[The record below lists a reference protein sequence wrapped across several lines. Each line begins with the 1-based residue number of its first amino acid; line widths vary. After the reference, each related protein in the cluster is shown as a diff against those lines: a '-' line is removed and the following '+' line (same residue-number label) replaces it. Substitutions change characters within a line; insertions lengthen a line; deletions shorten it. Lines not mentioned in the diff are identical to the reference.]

1 MAIKI
6 KDSNGKWITL
16 SQDALETPILDLG
29 NNFDSKNVE
38 GALQELA
45 TLHKTRQDSD
55 ELRALIGQNSRAITG
70 LDKRLTIAEADIAD
84 LKEFGGGGGGGGLL
98 PTIESTFKD
107 CSIEKGESI
116 EIPLFFSTPNGGD
129 GVAYINVN
137 NVEVDTASVKQGNSK
152 ITVSGS
158 YLTST
163 INEVSIYVRDRAGV
177 VSNLLSW
184 TVICGGITLTTTFN
198 YEADY
203 GLSDEIKMPYKID
216 TPMSGE
222 IILHLTVDGTTYEIP
237 SINGQNSYMFN
248 QLNLSL
254 GSHSVSMYASVG
266 TYTSKTISFNLVIVS
281 TDILYLTS
289 TFDQEKE
296 YEYGSI
302 ISVDYRL
309 SKASSESFDVTI
321 VVDGTIMKEQSL
333 RVGSYAW
340 TIPIEVGVGT
350 HEVKIIAQN
359 SNNPTERAELVIFVI
374 IKLGDYTPI
383 LPYSVGL
390 LCDLN
395 ASGKSNLDV
404 NSNIWFDESGHGHNA
419 KLVNF
424 NFSTNGFINDELVCD
439 NDAYVELPW
448 SPWADNAK
456 NGSTIDLIYSPIN
469 SGVEEARVID
479 YTFVTDAESSS
490 DVKPFKG
497 IFADVLQTIGASASS
512 GSQAGKVNL
521 DDESGDIHLTWV
533 LDRSGK
539 YFKIYVNGVLSRFMN
554 LTDSGDGV
562 NKVYEDFAH
571 NNYVYLNSNKG
582 EVCGTNNIKRF
593 RVYDHALTSDQV
605 LQNYLASITDM
616 TEQEKQYNFNYKNST
631 LPVIKLFGDTTNM
644 THEQTVD
651 MRIEY
656 VSPNEEKY
664 GMSFSTGIPNN
675 PVRIQGTSSLQY
687 VRKNYTIFLKD
698 EYGVD
703 MMYNPYGEGSAPD
716 NVFCLKAD
724 YVESSHA
731 NNTGLAKFIN
741 DCVYDTKL
749 PTQVVN
755 PNFRNTINGF
765 PVRVYM
771 NNEDLGVYNLNYD
784 RYSTKAFGYDTNLF
798 PDMLVYEI
806 NSNSD
811 ISAGAFYRYG
821 ENAESSANI
830 TELEY
835 YKRDFNLIFG
845 NRTTDN
851 DSYSEIKSLVEWV
864 SVAEQ
869 DLFRDAISE
878 HFDREYLFRYY
889 LTVLLIG
896 GVDSL
901 GKNCKLFTV
910 DGRIWYPLF
919 YDIDTCLGID
929 NSGFL
934 TIQPDVEIEEGS
946 FNTSGS
952 KLWSKVWEYFN
963 AEIKAEWELMRKGDF
978 NLDNIMSYIYGQQI
992 SQIPPK
998 MYNDDAQIKYLDFGT
1013 TYVHCCHGS
1022 KEHLIKRWLRERIEY
1037 VDSMMGYFVSQDDQI
1052 TIRTNK
1058 EGYLSFDV
1066 TTYIPLYFSVKWS
1079 NAEGGTQT
1087 FRIGRGETKTFYYTS
1102 TTSTDQEVL
1111 LPFAKYIKRLDNL
1124 SNLRPS
1130 SCILNNAVKLNNIE
1144 IHSDRLYNINVTNNK
1159 FLKTIDLKDCP
1170 TLGTVQA
1177 TGSILDLSNCKYLKY
1192 GDFRNTSLT
1201 EINLNSSG
1209 GSLREIYYPNT
1220 IQSVQVIK
1228 QPLLHTLALPYVSTN
1243 LIPVDEI
1250 NWNKYM
1256 DGTWRGYD
1264 GYLLVNPSKEYILF
1278 SKSYNNTMYLTL
1290 VTYTKPTS
1298 TGGDPVFKTQ
1308 TTLGYR
1314 NYLDN
1319 PQTFKFDSD
1328 VYAVRILTQTNH
1340 NYYGPEAFGTLVF
1353 REKSE
1358 KSPIKGMTSL
1368 YNVDLQDCPNIER
1381 FTDDEEYYDTLMPMC
1396 YCNNLTLKNSIKN
1409 LEELD
1414 TNGFRRLTNLVI
1426 ENMNDLQNIGFKNL
1440 IVKDGE
1446 GTIKYIGVSNCP
1458 LLEEINFSVENAQD
1472 EEYELKFSNDA
1483 VLNFGTLYTL
1493 RRLSS
1498 NAVLD
1503 GVETIVVPT
1512 NIEKIELIDEIG
1524 GENVNTVD
1532 NIWSANVCSVSI
1544 DGALVSVTHRTKPSY
1559 KGLDLTGN
1567 TIIDTFKIQQCVDFN
1582 GVLDLTDLDSLKIVD
1597 LKGTSISEVELGDSC
1612 KIENLYL
1619 PSATEHIV
1627 LKNQNNLTTVNIE
1640 STDNI
1645 ETICIENI
1653 TSFNPLT
1660 LVAKCLNA
1668 KKVRLMGLD
1677 CVTPYTTLDLLMTM
1691 TGMRANGEDCGI
1703 GSAVSGKVT
1712 IARCSESQ
1720 LASYRDAFPLV
1731 DFTVNQIVDTLIV
1744 TFKDGDGKIIHTV
1757 EVTYGAT
1764 ATIPSNIVPTK
1775 TSDAQ
1780 YDYEWTGGWDRQLSS
1795 IMADTEINATFRNII
1810 RYYTITFLNPETG
1823 EIIDSQYLAY
1833 GSMPIEPTLPSES
1846 GLNYWGYITVVT
1858 GDKTYEASYI
1868 PFPEDL
1874 SIFEFI
1880 KNGNDAYECRLKSV
1894 ANLPSTVVFPFR
1906 YEGKYVTKISGVNN
1920 KTGKENITNMF
1931 IPSTVQTL
1939 GADTFNYCTNLS
1951 IDNVIGLLDNEAIWN
1966 NLGGYCFCGWQGL
1979 TYLDVPKF
1987 AHNTPPMGC
1996 LKGCSN
2002 LVYVNAPSW
2011 TDINNSEC
2019 FNNCNALTL
2028 ACFGCEETPV
2038 TRINSSNYCFVN
2050 TRSIVYIVLTTA
2062 DGTNSCITDAD
2073 FRQYNKSYATTKNAK
2088 AVKTANALYAEV
2100 EENEAILIRVYDKQ
2114 CVSYDLSNV
2123 ERSGREASYFLGD
2136 SAFENSALEHIN
2148 FPNKLEYIGTSA
2160 FKNCAS
2166 LKEVNLNKV
2175 KRLGN
2180 YCFINSGLEVINA
2193 PCITDISTLEC
2204 FGYVGSFK
2212 VGSFGSK
2219 EHPVTNIHRQNTFRN
2234 TVGTMALTTAN
2245 GLLTDITKDFADKN
2259 ALVNYYITKENTTSV
2274 KTENESYIEI
2284 NDDANDKVLLSKVF
2298 NNVEEYDLSNVA
2310 GTGKTA
2316 FILGSQC
2323 FMSNSLSNIDVPIG
2337 CTQIRSSCFQD
2348 CNKLKTINL
2357 PQGLEYI
2364 GWGAFYGCGKLEYID
2379 VPNTVVWRSDD
2390 SEIFRNCGSL
2400 KWANIPS
2407 LTDIS
2412 SNNFFYCPNMKI
2424 LCLGSSST
2432 PVTKFKMT
2440 SLGSASPSII
2450 CLTTANGVETDIN
2463 SDYADRGTEDN
2474 KGRFYFTKNDT
2485 KPVLTEKELYV
2496 ELNDGVNDDKAILI
2510 ECYDKTITV
2519 YNLFDIADS
2528 GRVATQRIGNSC
2540 FQNCT
2545 KLKNI
2550 VVPEGVERINNTCFR
2565 DCSAL
2570 EGITLPNTLNY
2581 IGATA
2586 FYNCKALKK
2595 IDIPKNVHKLYT
2607 ETFGGT
2613 SNLVYVNAPGV
2624 TVLQDYRL
2632 FWGSGIS
2639 MGSFGSKEYPVEK
2652 FWFKKNG
2659 VFPDNISSS
2668 ARIVI
2673 TTANGTVYDLK
2684 VGEVVEG
2691 DNTDLTEPLPNQ
2703 IRIISE
2709 NSKCVETTNERYIEI
2724 GDDGAILSKVY
2735 DNTITE
2741 YDLTNIGEDNR
2752 SAIEIMSG
2760 VFQDFRALV
2769 NVTMSNLL
2777 EMIGANAFR
2786 GCANLKEIT
2795 LPSRDVKLDWSVF
2808 QNCIN
2813 LERIYNTENIIR
2825 VGEWC
2830 FGGCTKL
2837 SAPLNLPKVQSIP
2850 KYVTTDS
2857 GVYIISFGSM
2867 EYPVKKLEG
2876 QFATGVYYN
2885 NFASNGMLFLVTE
2898 NGQASDVEN
2907 VNHTQNIS
2915 VYYST
2920 MDISIYETEN
2930 EMYAELND
2938 GINNNKAVLI
2948 KSKNKTITEY
2958 DLTNVDG
2965 TGRTA
2970 YGMLGANCFREHS
2983 NLKKIV
2989 IPEGVTQI
2997 GSYAFANCTN
3007 LMDISLPQS
3016 LKILGNGAF
3025 AWDEFVTIELPDSL
3039 EKIGIS
3045 CFDGCTNLT
3054 TINIPDGITTLENY
3068 TFNNCK
3074 NLKTLIGGLNI
3085 ESLRQNV
3092 FQNAAL
3098 LSINLPKCSILENAA
3113 LSTAGNGTYTLG
3125 SVGYPVT
3132 SISAHAFWNLK
3143 DSTITLYTTTGDETA
3158 LSGSP
3163 WGANSSSTFIYEI
3176 A

>member
-16 SQDALETPILDLG
+16 SQDALETPILDLN

-38 GALQELA
+38 GALEELA
-45 TLHKTRQDSD
+45 ELCKTEQDS
-55 ELRALIGQNSRAITG
+55 EEIRALISQNSEAISG
-70 LDKRLTIAEADIAD
+70 INKKLIDVEADID
-84 LKEFGGGGGGGGLL
+84 YLKENGGGGGGGIL

-129 GVAYINVN
+129 GVVYININ
-137 NVEVDTASVKQGNSK
+137 NIEVDTVGVKQGNSK

-177 VSNLLSW
+177 VSNMLTW
-184 TVICGGITLTTTFN
+184 TVVCGGITLTTTFN

-203 GLSDEIKMPYKID
+203 GVADEIKMPYKIE
-216 TPMSGE
+216 TPISGE
-222 IILHLTVDGTTYEIP
+222 IILYLTVDGTTYEIP

-254 GSHSVSMYASVG
+254 GSHSVNMYASVG
-266 TYTSKTISFNLVIVS
+266 TYTSRIISFNLVIVS
-281 TDILYLTS
+281 TDVLYLTS

-321 VVDGTIMKEQSL
+321 AVDGTIMKEQSL

-340 TIPIEVGVGT
+340 TIPVEVGVGT

-374 IKLGDYTPI
+374 IKLGDYTPV

-631 LPVIKLFGDTTNM
+631 LPVIRLYGDTTNM

-703 MMYNPYGEGSAPD
+703 MMYNPYGQGSAPD

-811 ISAGAFYRYG
+811 SSAGAFYRYG

-878 HFDREYLFRYY
+878 HFNKEYLFRYY

-934 TIQPDVEIEEGS
+934 TIQPDVEIEVGS

-1102 TTSTDQEVL
+1102 TTSTDQEVI
-1111 LPFAKYIKRLDNL
+1111 LPFAKYIKRLDRL

-1144 IHSDRLYNINVTNNK
+1144 IHSDKLYNINVTNNK

-1209 GSLREIYYPNT
+1209 GSLEEIYYPNT

-1243 LIPVDEI
+1243 LIPV
-1250 NWNKYM
+1250 
-1256 DGTWRGYD
+1256 
-1264 GYLLVNPSKEYILF
+1264 
-1278 SKSYNNTMYLTL
+1278 
-1290 VTYTKPTS
+1290 
-1298 TGGDPVFKTQ
+1298 
-1308 TTLGYR
+1308 
-1314 NYLDN
+1314 
-1319 PQTFKFDSD
+1319 
-1328 VYAVRILTQTNH
+1328 
-1340 NYYGPEAFGTLVF
+1340 
-1353 REKSE
+1353 
-1358 KSPIKGMTSL
+1358 KGMTSL

-1414 TNGFRRLTNLVI
+1414 INGFRRLTNLVI

-1440 IVKDGE
+1440 IVKGEE

-1458 LLEEINFSVENAQD
+1458 LLEEINFSVENTQS

-1544 DGALVSVTHRTKPSY
+1544 DGALISVTHRTKPSY

-1567 TIIDTFKIQQCVDFN
+1567 TIINTFKIQQCVDFN

-1627 LKNQNNLTTVNIE
+1627 LKNQNNLTTVGIE

-1660 LVAKCLNA
+1660 LFAKCPNA

-1691 TGMRANGEDCGI
+1691 TGMKANGEDCSI
-1703 GSAVSGKVT
+1703 GSAVSGKIT

-1720 LASYRDAFPLV
+1720 LASYREAFPLV
-1731 DFTVNQIVDTLIV
+1731 DFTVNQFVGTHIV

-1757 EVTYGAT
+1757 EVIYGAT

-1780 YDYEWTGGWDRQLSS
+1780 YDYEWTGGWDRQLSN
-1795 IMADTEINATFRNII
+1795 IMADTVINATFRKTIK
-1810 RYYTITFLNPETG
+1810 YYTITFLNPETG

-1833 GSMPIEPTLPSES
+1833 GSMPTEPPFPSES

-1880 KNGNDAYECRLKSV
+1880 NNGSDAYECRLKSV

-1906 YEGKYVTKISGVNN
+1906 YEGEYVTKISGVSNS
-1920 KTGKENITNMF
+1920 TGRKNITNMF
-1931 IPSTVQTL
+1931 IPSTVQAL
-1939 GADTFNYCTNLS
+1939 GANTFAYCANLS
-1951 IDNVIGLLDNEAIWN
+1951 IDNVTGLLDNEAIWN
-1966 NLGGYCFCGWQGL
+1966 NLGDNCFSRWEGL

-1987 AHNTPPMGC
+1987 AHNKPPRYC
-1996 LKGCSN
+1996 LSDCYK

-2011 TDINNSEC
+2011 TDIN
-2019 FNNCNALTL
+2019 
-2028 ACFGCEETPV
+2028 
-2038 TRINSSNYCFVN
+2038 
-2050 TRSIVYIVLTTA
+2050 
-2062 DGTNSCITDAD
+2062 
-2073 FRQYNKSYATTKNAK
+2073 SY
-2088 AVKTANALYAEV
+2088 
-2100 EENEAILIRVYDKQ
+2100 R
-2114 CVSYDLSNV
+2114 
-2123 ERSGREASYFLGD
+2123 
-2136 SAFENSALEHIN
+2136 
-2148 FPNKLEYIGTSA
+2148 
-2160 FKNCAS
+2160 
-2166 LKEVNLNKV
+2166 
-2175 KRLGN
+2175 
-2180 YCFINSGLEVINA
+2180 
-2193 PCITDISTLEC
+2193 
-2204 FGYVGSFK
+2204 
-2212 VGSFGSK
+2212 
-2219 EHPVTNIHRQNTFRN
+2219 
-2234 TVGTMALTTAN
+2234 
-2245 GLLTDITKDFADKN
+2245 
-2259 ALVNYYITKENTTSV
+2259 
-2274 KTENESYIEI
+2274 
-2284 NDDANDKVLLSKVF
+2284 
-2298 NNVEEYDLSNVA
+2298 
-2310 GTGKTA
+2310 
-2316 FILGSQC
+2316 
-2323 FMSNSLSNIDVPIG
+2323 
-2337 CTQIRSSCFQD
+2337 
-2348 CNKLKTINL
+2348 
-2357 PQGLEYI
+2357 
-2364 GWGAFYGCGKLEYID
+2364 
-2379 VPNTVVWRSDD
+2379 
-2390 SEIFRNCGSL
+2390 
-2400 KWANIPS
+2400 
-2407 LTDIS
+2407 
-2412 SNNFFYCPNMKI
+2412 
-2424 LCLGSSST
+2424 
-2432 PVTKFKMT
+2432 
-2440 SLGSASPSII
+2440 
-2450 CLTTANGVETDIN
+2450 
-2463 SDYADRGTEDN
+2463 
-2474 KGRFYFTKNDT
+2474 
-2485 KPVLTEKELYV
+2485 
-2496 ELNDGVNDDKAILI
+2496 
-2510 ECYDKTITV
+2510 
-2519 YNLFDIADS
+2519 
-2528 GRVATQRIGNSC
+2528 
-2540 FQNCT
+2540 
-2545 KLKNI
+2545 
-2550 VVPEGVERINNTCFR
+2550 CFR
-2565 DCSAL
+2565 GCSAL
-2570 EGITLPNTLNY
+2570 
-2581 IGATA
+2581 
-2586 FYNCKALKK
+2586 
-2595 IDIPKNVHKLYT
+2595 KL
-2607 ETFGGT
+2607 
-2613 SNLVYVNAPGV
+2613 VC
-2624 TVLQDYRL
+2624 
-2632 FWGSGIS
+2632 
-2639 MGSFGSKEYPVEK
+2639 FGSKEYPVEK
-2652 FWFKKNG
+2652 FYFKENY
-2659 VFPDNISSS
+2659 VFPDNLSSA

-2673 TTANGTVYDLK
+2673 TTANGTVDDL
-2684 VGEVVEG
+2684 G
-2691 DNTDLTEPLPNQ
+2691 DNTDLAEPLPEQ

-2709 NSKCVETTNERYIEI
+2709 NSKCVETTNELYIEI
-2724 GDDGAILSKVY
+2724 GDDSAILAKVY
-2735 DNTITE
+2735 DDTITE
-2741 YDLTNIGEDNR
+2741 YDLTNIGGDNR
-2752 SAIEIMSG
+2752 SAIEIMPE
-2760 VFQDFRALV
+2760 VFWSFRALV

-2777 EMIGANAFR
+2777 EMIGASAFR
-2786 GCANLKEIT
+2786 NCINLKEII
-2795 LPSRDVKLDWSVF
+2795 LPSRDVRIDFAAFNGCS
-2808 QNCIN
+2808 N
-2813 LERIYNTENIIR
+2813 LERIYNTKNIISI
-2825 VGEWC
+2825 GAQC
-2830 FGGCTKL
+2830 FNGCTKL
-2837 SAPLNLPKVQSIP
+2837 SAPLNFPKVQTIP
-2850 KYVTTDS
+2850 GYLTANTN
-2857 GVYIISFGSM
+2857 VYTISFGSM
-2867 EYPVKKLEG
+2867 EYPVKKIG
-2876 QFATGVYYN
+2876 GKFADGVYFN
-2885 NFASNGMLFLVTE
+2885 KFVSNGMLLITTE
-2898 NGQASDVEN
+2898 NGKASDIEN
-2907 VNHTQNIS
+2907 VSHIQNLS
-2915 VYYST
+2915 VYYTTIDVSV
-2920 MDISIYETEN
+2920 YETEN
-2930 EMYAELND
+2930 EIYAELND
-2938 GINNNKAVLI
+2938 GINNDKAMLI
-2948 KSKNKTITEY
+2948 KSKNNTITEY
-2958 DLTNVDG
+2958 DLTNVAG
-2965 TGRTA
+2965 TGRVA
-2970 YGMLGANCFREHS
+2970 YEMIGVRCFELHS
-2983 NLKKIV
+2983 YLKKIV
-2989 IPEGVTQI
+2989 IPEGVTRI
-2997 GSYAFANCTN
+2997 GSWAFELCTN

-3016 LKILGNGAF
+3016 LKILGSGVF
-3025 AWDEFVTIELPDSL
+3025 SYGEFVTIELPDSL
-3039 EKIGIS
+3039 EIIGS
-3045 CFDGCTNLT
+3045 RCFYGCMNLT
-3054 TINIPDGITTLENY
+3054 AINIPDGITTFENN
-3068 TFNNCK
+3068 TFSNCQ
-3074 NLKTLIGGLNI
+3074 NLKTLTGGLNV
-3085 ESLRQNV
+3085 ESLGQSV
-3092 FQNAAL
+3092 FENATL
-3098 LSINLPKCSILENAA
+3098 LNINLPKCSRLEDSA
-3113 LSTAGNGTYTLG
+3113 LSTTGNGTYTLG

-3132 SISAHAFWNLK
+3132 SISSHGFWNLEN
-3143 DSTITLYTTTGDETA
+3143 STITLYTTTGDETA

-3163 WGANSSSTFIYEI
+3163 WGANSSSTFIYEM

>member
-55 ELRALIGQNSRAITG
+55 ELRALIGQNSRAISG

-98 PTIESTFKD
+98 PTIESTFED

-216 TPMSGE
+216 TPMSGK

-359 SNNPTERAELVIFVI
+359 SNNSTERVELVIFVI
-374 IKLGDYTPI
+374 IKLGDYTPV

-703 MMYNPYGEGSAPD
+703 MMYNPYGQGSAPD

-869 DLFRDAISE
+869 DLFRDTISE

-934 TIQPDVEIEEGS
+934 TIQPDVEIEAGS

-1052 TIRTNK
+1052 TIRTNR

-1102 TTSTDQEVL
+1102 TTATDQEVL

-1144 IHSDRLYNINVTNNK
+1144 IHSNRLYNINVTNNK

-1220 IQSVQVIK
+1220 IQNVQVIK

-1250 NWNKYM
+1250 NWNKHM
-1256 DGTWRGYD
+1256 DSLWKGYD

-1278 SKSYNNTMYLTL
+1278 SKSCNIDFYLTL
-1290 VTYTKPTS
+1290 ETYTKPIS

-1308 TTLGYR
+1308 TKLGYR
-1314 NYLDN
+1314 NYLNN

-1340 NYYGPEAFGTLVF
+1340 DFYSPEKFGTLVF
-1353 REKSE
+1353 REKDE

-1440 IVKDGE
+1440 IVKGEE

-1458 LLEEINFSVENAQD
+1458 LLEEINFSVENTQG

-1582 GVLDLTDLDSLKIVD
+1582 GILDLTDLDSLKIVD
-1597 LKGTSISEVELGDSC
+1597 LKGTSISEVELDDSC

-1627 LKNQNNLTTVNIE
+1627 LKNQNNLTTVDIE

-1660 LVAKCLNA
+1660 LVAKCLNT

-1691 TGMRANGEDCGI
+1691 NGMRANGEDCGI
-1703 GSAVSGKVT
+1703 GSAVSGKIT
-1712 IARCSESQ
+1712 IARCSENQ
-1720 LASYRDAFPLV
+1720 LAVYREAFPLV
-1731 DFTVNQIVDTLIV
+1731 DFTVNQFVDTLTV

-1795 IMADTEINATFRNII
+1795 IMADTVINATFRNVI

-1833 GSMPIEPTLPSES
+1833 GSMPIEPAIPSES

-1880 KNGNDAYECRLKSV
+1880 NNGSNAYECRLKSV

-1906 YEGKYVTKISGVNN
+1906 YEGKYVTKISGRDNS
-1920 KTGKENITNMF
+1920 TGKENITNMF
-1931 IPSTVQTL
+1931 IPSTVQAL
-1939 GADTFNYCTNLS
+1939 GADTFAYCTNLD

-1966 NLGGYCFCGWQGL
+1966 NSGSYWFSQWKGL
-1979 TYLDVPKF
+1979 TYLEVPKF

-1996 LKGCSN
+1996 FNYCSN

-2011 TDINNSEC
+2011 TDINNARCFSEC
-2019 FNNCNALTL
+2019 YALKL
-2028 ACFGCEETPV
+2028 VCFGCEETPV
-2038 TRINSSNYCFVN
+2038 TRINLTNNNITGYM
-2050 TRSIVYIVLTTA
+2050 VLTTA
-2062 DGTNSCITDAD
+2062 DGTNSCITDVGA
-2073 FRQYNKSYATTKNAK
+2073 RQYNRSYATTKNTK
-2088 AVKTANALYAEV
+2088 AVKTANALYAEI
-2100 EENEAILIRVYDKQ
+2100 EENKAILINVYDKQ

-2123 ERSGREASYFLGD
+2123 EGSGREAFYFLGNNAFD
-2136 SAFENSALEHIN
+2136 SNPTLEHIN
-2148 FPNKLEYIGTSA
+2148 FPDGLEYIGTYA
-2160 FKNCAS
+2160 FRDCTS

-2175 KRLGN
+2175 KQLGDC
-2180 YCFINSGLEVINA
+2180 CFYRAGLEVINA
-2193 PCITDISTLEC
+2193 PCMTDISIHEC
-2204 FGYVGSFK
+2204 FGYVNSFK

-2219 EHPVTNIHRQNTFRN
+2219 EYPVTNINRAYTFRN
-2234 TVGTMALTTAN
+2234 TVGTIALTTAN
-2245 GLLTDITKDFADKN
+2245 GLLTDITKDFADGD
-2259 ALVNYYITKENTTSV
+2259 AVWNYYITKENTTSV
-2274 KTENESYIEI
+2274 KTENECYIEI
-2284 NDDANDKVLLSKVF
+2284 NDDTNDKVLLSKVF

-2310 GTGKTA
+2310 GTGKIA
-2316 FILGSQC
+2316 FILGREC
-2323 FMSNSLSNIDVPIG
+2323 FASTSLSNVDVPVG
-2337 CTQIRSSCFQD
+2337 CTQIRANCFRT
-2348 CNKLKTINL
+2348 CEKLKTINL

-2364 GWGAFYGCGKLEYID
+2364 GTDAFYQCYNLEYID
-2379 VPNTVVWRSDD
+2379 VPNTVVWRSGD
-2390 SEIFRNCGSL
+2390 SGTFKDCRKL

-2407 LTDIS
+2407 LTNVQHQMFLSCIS
-2412 SNNFFYCPNMKI
+2412 MKA

-2432 PVTKFKMT
+2432 PVTNFNL
-2440 SLGSASPSII
+2440 SSQNSVYPIII
-2450 CLTTANGVETDIN
+2450 CLTTANGVETDVN
-2463 SDYADRGTEDN
+2463 SDYADRGTENN
-2474 KGRFYFTKNDT
+2474 KWRFYFTKNDT
-2485 KPVLTEKELYV
+2485 KVVSTENEMYV
-2496 ELNDGVNDDKAILI
+2496 ELNDGIDDDKAILM
-2510 ECYDKTITV
+2510 ECYNKTITA
-2519 YNLFDIADS
+2519 YNLFDIADR
-2528 GRVATQRIGNSC
+2528 GRVATQRILNEC
-2540 FQNCT
+2540 FRNCT
-2545 KLKNI
+2545 SLKNL
-2550 VVPEGVERINNTCFR
+2550 VVPEGVERIGDNCFR
-2565 DCSAL
+2565 DCSTL

-2581 IGATA
+2581 IGTGV

-2595 IDIPKNVHKLYT
+2595 IDIPKNVHTLYQ
-2607 ETFGGT
+2607 ETFKLT

-2624 TVLQDYRL
+2624 TVVQGWQM
-2632 FWGSGIS
+2632 FHNSGIT
-2639 MGSFGSKEYPVEK
+2639 MGVFGSKEYPVEK
-2652 FWFKKNG
+2652 FWFRKND
-2659 VFPDNISSS
+2659 VFLNSASSS
-2668 ARIVI
+2668 AKIVI
-2673 TTANGTVYDLK
+2673 TTANGTVDDLK

-2691 DNTDLTEPLPNQ
+2691 DNTDLTEPLPDQ

-2709 NSKCVETTNERYIEI
+2709 NSKCVETANERYIEI
-2724 GDDGAILSKVY
+2724 GDDSVILAKVY

-2741 YDLTNIGEDNR
+2741 YDLTNIGGDNR

-2777 EMIGANAFR
+2777 ESIGGNSFKN
-2786 GCANLKEIT
+2786 CPNLKEII
-2795 LPSRDVKLDWSVF
+2795 LPSRDVRLGGAVF
-2808 QNCIN
+2808 SSCTN
-2813 LERIYNTENIIR
+2813 LERIYNTENIIG

-2830 FGGCTKL
+2830 FSGCTKL

-2850 KYVTTDS
+2850 KYLTQDTN
-2857 GVYIISFGSM
+2857 VYVVSFGSM
-2867 EYPVKKLEG
+2867 EYPVKKVEG
-2876 QFATGVYYN
+2876 QFAQGVYYN
-2885 NFASNGMLFLVTE
+2885 NFASNGMLFIVTE
-2898 NGQASDVEN
+2898 NGQASDVEGIGN
-2907 VNHTQNIS
+2907 VQNIAT
-2915 VYYST
+2915 YYTT
-2920 MDISIYETEN
+2920 MDISMYETEN
-2930 EMYAELND
+2930 EIYAELND

-2948 KSKNKTITEY
+2948 KSKNNTITEY
-2958 DLTNVDG
+2958 DLTNVAG
-2965 TGRTA
+2965 EGRTA
-2970 YGMLGANCFREHS
+2970 YGMLGANCFRDHS

-2997 GSYAFANCTN
+2997 GRYAFANCTN

-3016 LKILGNGAF
+3016 LKKLDNSAF
-3025 AWDEFVTIELPDSL
+3025 AWDKFATIELPDSL

-3045 CFDGCTNLT
+3045 CFESCANLT
-3054 TINIPDGITTLENY
+3054 AINIPNGITTLENS
-3068 TFNNCK
+3068 TFINCR
-3074 NLKTLIGGLNI
+3074 NLRTLTGGLNV
-3085 ESLRQNV
+3085 ESLGQSV

-3098 LSINLPKCSILENAA
+3098 LSINLPKCSILENTA

-3125 SVGYPVT
+3125 SVGHPVT
-3132 SISAHAFWNLK
+3132 SIGTNAFWNLYN
-3143 DSTITLYTTTGDETA
+3143 STITLYTVTGDETA

-3163 WGANSSSTFIYEI
+3163 WGANSTSIFIYEI

>member
-16 SQDALETPILDLG
+16 SQDALETPILDLN

-38 GALQELA
+38 GALEELA

-55 ELRALIGQNSRAITG
+55 ELRALIGQNSRAISG
-70 LDKRLTIAEADIAD
+70 LDKRLTIAEADISD

-98 PTIESTFKD
+98 PTIESIFKD

-137 NVEVDTASVKQGNSK
+137 NIEVDTASVKQGNSK

-281 TDILYLTS
+281 TDVLYLTS
-289 TFDQEKE
+289 TFNQEKE

-374 IKLGDYTPI
+374 IKLGDYTPV

-448 SPWADNAK
+448 SPWVDNAK

-631 LPVIKLFGDTTNM
+631 LPVIRLYGDTTNM

-656 VSPNEEKY
+656 TSPNEEKY

-703 MMYNPYGEGSAPD
+703 MMYNPYGQGSAPD

-878 HFDREYLFRYY
+878 HFNKEYLFRYY

-934 TIQPDVEIEEGS
+934 TIQPDVEIEVGS

-1111 LPFAKYIKRLDNL
+1111 LPFAKYIKRLDKL

-1177 TGSILDLSNCKYLKY
+1177 TGSILDLSNCKYLRY

-1201 EINLNSSG
+1201 EINLNSGG

-1243 LIPVDEI
+1243 LIPV
-1250 NWNKYM
+1250 
-1256 DGTWRGYD
+1256 
-1264 GYLLVNPSKEYILF
+1264 
-1278 SKSYNNTMYLTL
+1278 
-1290 VTYTKPTS
+1290 
-1298 TGGDPVFKTQ
+1298 
-1308 TTLGYR
+1308 
-1314 NYLDN
+1314 
-1319 PQTFKFDSD
+1319 
-1328 VYAVRILTQTNH
+1328 
-1340 NYYGPEAFGTLVF
+1340 
-1353 REKSE
+1353 
-1358 KSPIKGMTSL
+1358 KGMTSL

-1414 TNGFRRLTNLVI
+1414 INGFRRLTNLVI
-1426 ENMNDLQNIGFKNL
+1426 ENMNNLQNIGFKNL
-1440 IVKDGE
+1440 IVKGEE

-1458 LLEEINFSVENAQD
+1458 LLEEINFSVENTQS

-1544 DGALVSVTHRTKPSY
+1544 DGALISVTHRTKPSY

-1627 LKNQNNLTTVNIE
+1627 LKNQNNLTTVGIE

-1653 TSFNPLT
+1653 TSLNPLT

-1703 GSAVSGKVT
+1703 GSAVSGKVA

-1720 LASYRDAFPLV
+1720 LASYREAFPLV
-1731 DFTVNQIVDTLIV
+1731 DFTVNQFVATHIV

-1757 EVTYGAT
+1757 EVIYGAT

-1795 IMADTEINATFRNII
+1795 IMADTVINATFRKTI

-1833 GSMPIEPTLPSES
+1833 GSMPTEPPLPSES

-1858 GDKTYEASYI
+1858 GDKTYKASHI

-1874 SIFEFI
+1874 SIFGFS
-1880 KNGNDAYECRLKSV
+1880 KNGNNGYECQLKSV
-1894 ANLPSTVVFPFR
+1894 DNLPSTVVFPFK
-1906 YEGKYVTKISGVNN
+1906 YEGKYVTKISGASSS
-1920 KTGKENITNMF
+1920 TGRKNITNMF
-1931 IPSTVQTL
+1931 IPSTVQAL
-1939 GADTFNYCTNLS
+1939 GGNTFAYCTNLS

-1966 NLGGYCFCGWQGL
+1966 NLGNDCFARWEGL

-1987 AHNTPPMGC
+1987 AHNKPPKYC
-1996 LKGCSN
+1996 LENCYK

-2011 TDINNSEC
+2011 TDINNYQC
-2019 FNNCNALTL
+2019 FEGCTALKL
-2028 ACFGCEETPV
+2028 VCFGCEETPV
-2038 TRINSSNYCFVN
+2038 TRIDLSTNCFG
-2050 TRSIVYIVLTTA
+2050 TTYEQVYAVLTTA
-2062 DGTNSCITDAD
+2062 DGTNSCITNAEA
-2073 FRQYNKSYATTKNAK
+2073 RRYNKSYTTTKNAK
-2088 AVKTANALYAEV
+2088 AVTTANALYAEV

-2123 ERSGREASYFLGD
+2123 EGSGREASYFLGD
-2136 SAFENSALEHIN
+2136 YAFTISALEHIN
-2148 FPNKLEYIGTSA
+2148 FPDKLEYIGAYT
-2160 FKNCAS
+2160 FKNCHS

-2175 KRLGN
+2175 KQLGIE
-2180 YCFINSGLEVINA
+2180 CFYGSGLEVINA
-2193 PCITDISTLEC
+2193 PCMTDISVNTC
-2204 FGYVGSFK
+2204 FAYLDSFK

-2219 EHPVTNIHRQNTFRN
+2219 EHPVTNIYQHSAIGNF
-2234 TVGTMALTTAN
+2234 VGTIALTTAN
-2245 GLLTDITKDFADKN
+2245 GLLTDITKDFADGDV
-2259 ALVNYYITKENTTSV
+2259 LVNYYITKENTTSV

-2310 GTGKTA
+2310 GTGKMA
-2316 FILGSQC
+2316 FILGEEC
-2323 FMSNSLSNIDVPIG
+2323 FMSTSLSNVDVPVG
-2337 CTQIRSSCFQD
+2337 CTQIRSSCFQS
-2348 CNKLKTINL
+2348 CINLETINL
-2357 PQGLEYI
+2357 PQGLEHI
-2364 GWGAFYGCGKLEYID
+2364 GSKAFYGCSVLEYID
-2379 VPNTVVWRSDD
+2379 VPDTVVWLSGVVVP
-2390 SEIFRNCGSL
+2390 FRDCKNL

-2412 SNNFFYCPNMKI
+2412 GSQFSYCPNMKI

-2440 SLGSASPSII
+2440 SQGSTSPTII

-2463 SDYADRGTEDN
+2463 SDYAEKYDEDI
-2474 KGRFYFTKNDT
+2474 FYFTKINT
-2485 KPVLTEKELYV
+2485 KAVSTENELYV
-2496 ELNDGVNDDKAILI
+2496 ELNDGVDDKAILV
-2510 ECYDKTITV
+2510 ECCNKTITA
-2519 YNLFDIADS
+2519 YNLFNIADS
-2528 GRVATQRIGNSC
+2528 GRVATQIWNNCFKSC
-2540 FQNCT
+2540 GS
-2545 KLKNI
+2545 LKNI
-2550 VVPEGVERINNTCFR
+2550 VVPEGVERIDDFCFR
-2565 DCSAL
+2565 YCKAL
-2570 EGITLPNTLNY
+2570 EDITLPNTLNY
-2581 IGATA
+2581 IGGYA
-2586 FYNCKALKK
+2586 FQGCKALKK
-2595 IDIPKNVHKLYT
+2595 IDIPKNVHKLST
-2607 ETFGGT
+2607 LTFSGA
-2613 SNLVYVNAPGV
+2613 SKLVYVNAPGITEV
-2624 TVLQDYRL
+2624 AGFGTFDDT
-2632 FWGSGIS
+2632 GIKI
-2639 MGSFGSKEYPVEK
+2639 GVFGSKEYPIEK
-2652 FWFKKNG
+2652 FYLKKSS
-2659 VFPDNISSS
+2659 VFPDNLSSS
-2668 ARIVI
+2668 AIIVI
-2673 TTANGTVYDLK
+2673 TTANGTVDDL
-2684 VGEVVEG
+2684 G
-2691 DNTDLTEPLPNQ
+2691 DNTDLAEPLPDQ

-2709 NSKCVETTNERYIEI
+2709 NSKYVETTNERYIEI
-2724 GDDGAILSKVY
+2724 GDDSAILTKVY
-2735 DNTITE
+2735 DRTITE
-2741 YDLTNIGEDNR
+2741 YDLTNIGGDNR
-2752 SAIEIMSG
+2752 SAIEIASGAFNG
-2760 VFQDFRALV
+2760 VFDLV

-2777 EMIGANAFR
+2777 ERIGDSAFR
-2786 GCANLKEIT
+2786 DCAHLKEII
-2795 LPSRDVKLDWSVF
+2795 LPSRDVRLGWGVF
-2808 QNCIN
+2808 YGCTN
-2813 LERIYNTENIIR
+2813 LERIYNTENIISI
-2825 VGEWC
+2825 GTQC
-2830 FGGCTKL
+2830 FNRCTKL
-2837 SAPLNLPKVQSIP
+2837 SAPLNFPKVQSIP
-2850 KYVTTDS
+2850 SYLTANS
-2857 GVYIISFGSM
+2857 NVYFISFGSM
-2867 EYPVKKLEG
+2867 EYPVKEV
-2876 QFATGVYYN
+2876 TGEFGDGAYLN
-2885 NFASNGMLFLVTE
+2885 NFASNGMLSITTE
-2898 NGQASDVEN
+2898 NGQASDIEN
-2907 VNHTQNIS
+2907 VSYIQNFT
-2915 VYYST
+2915 VYYTT
-2920 MDISIYETEN
+2920 MDTSIYETEN
-2930 EMYAELND
+2930 EIYAELND
-2938 GINNNKAVLI
+2938 GINNDKVMLI
-2948 KSKNKTITEY
+2948 KSKNNTITEY
-2958 DLTNVDG
+2958 DLTNVAG
-2965 TGRTA
+2965 TGKVA
-2970 YGMLGANCFREHS
+2970 YGMIGVRCFESHS
-2983 NLKKIV
+2983 NLEKIV

-2997 GSYAFANCTN
+2997 GPWAFEFCTN

-3016 LKILGNGAF
+3016 LKILDSGAF
-3025 AWDEFVTIELPDSL
+3025 SMDGFEVIELPDSL
-3039 EKIGIS
+3039 EKIGNY
-3045 CFDGCTNLT
+3045 CFQNCSNLT
-3054 TINIPDGITTLENY
+3054 AINIPNGITTLGY
-3068 TFNNCK
+3068 GVFYNCK
-3074 NLKTLIGGLNI
+3074 NLRTLIGGLNV
-3085 ESLRQNV
+3085 ESLGESA
-3092 FQNAAL
+3092 FYHTAL
-3098 LSINLPKCSILENAA
+3098 SSINLPKCSSLGRYALQEN
-3113 LSTAGNGTYTLG
+3113 GNGTYTFG

-3132 SISAHAFWNLK
+3132 TIKSDSFTNVRN
-3143 DSTITLYTTTGDETA
+3143 STITLYTVTGDETA

-3163 WGANSSSTFIYEI
+3163 WGANSSTIFIYEI

>member
-16 SQDALETPILDLG
+16 SQDALETPILDLN

-55 ELRALIGQNSRAITG
+55 ELRALIGQNSRAISG

-98 PTIESTFKD
+98 PTIESTFED

-374 IKLGDYTPI
+374 IKLGDYTPV

-479 YTFVTDAESSS
+479 YTFVTDTESSS

-631 LPVIKLFGDTTNM
+631 LPVIRLYGDTTNM

-703 MMYNPYGEGSAPD
+703 MMYNPYGQGSAPD

-811 ISAGAFYRYG
+811 SSAGAFYRYG

-878 HFDREYLFRYY
+878 HFNIEYLFRYY

-934 TIQPDVEIEEGS
+934 TIQPDVEIEAGS

-1022 KEHLIKRWLRERIEY
+1022 KEHLVKRWLRERIEY

-1102 TTSTDQEVL
+1102 TTSTDQEVI
-1111 LPFAKYIKRLDNL
+1111 LPFAKYIKRLDRL

-1144 IHSDRLYNINVTNNK
+1144 IHSDRLYNINLTNNK

-1250 NWNKYM
+1250 DWTKYM
-1256 DGTWRGYD
+1256 DNIWKGYE

-1278 SKSYNNTMYLTL
+1278 SKSCNSYLYL
-1290 VTYTKPTS
+1290 SLMTYTRPIS
-1298 TGGDPVFKTQ
+1298 TGGDPVLKTH
-1308 TTLGYR
+1308 TYLGYR
-1314 NYLDN
+1314 DYLNN
-1319 PQTFKFDSD
+1319 PQTFKFDPD

-1340 NYYGPEAFGTLVF
+1340 SFYGPETFGTLVF

-1368 YNVDLQDCPNIER
+1368 YSVDLQDCPNIER

-1440 IVKDGE
+1440 IVKGGE

-1458 LLEEINFSVENAQD
+1458 LLEEINFSVENTQD

-1597 LKGTSISEVELGDSC
+1597 LKGTSISEVELDDSC

-1627 LKNQNNLTTVNIE
+1627 LKNQNNLTTVDIE
-1640 STDNI
+1640 STNNV
-1645 ETICIENI
+1645 ETICIENV

-1660 LVAKCLNA
+1660 LVGKCPNT

-1691 TGMRANGEDCGI
+1691 TGMKANGEDCSI

-1720 LASYRDAFPLV
+1720 LASYREAFPLV

-1757 EVTYGAT
+1757 EVIYGAT

-1795 IMADTEINATFRNII
+1795 IMADTVINATFRKTI

-1833 GSMPIEPTLPSES
+1833 GSMPTEPPLPSES

-1858 GDKTYEASYI
+1858 GDKTYEASHI

-1874 SIFEFI
+1874 SIFQFG
-1880 KNGNDAYECRLKSV
+1880 KNGNNGYECQLKSV

-1906 YEGKYVTKISGVNN
+1906 YEGKYVTKISGVANS
-1920 KTGKENITNMF
+1920 TGKGNITNMF
-1931 IPSTVQTL
+1931 IPSTVQAL
-1939 GADTFNYCTNLS
+1939 GADTFGYCTNLS

-1966 NLGGYCFCGWQGL
+1966 NLGDYCFSGWQGL

-1987 AHNTPPMGC
+1987 AHNSPPMGC
-1996 LKGCSN
+1996 LKGCRN

-2011 TDINNSEC
+2011 TDIGVNEL
-2019 FNNCNALTL
+2019 FHNCNALRL
-2028 ACFGCEETPV
+2028 VCFGCEETPV
-2038 TRINSSNYCFVN
+2038 TRLDLSSYTFG
-2050 TRSIVYIVLTTA
+2050 TTYHQIYAVLTTA
-2062 DGTNSCITDAD
+2062 DGTNSCITNAEA
-2073 FRQYNKSYATTKNAK
+2073 RQYNKSYTTAKNAK
-2088 AVKTANALYAEV
+2088 AVKTANALYAEI
-2100 EENEAILIRVYDKQ
+2100 EENEAILIKVYDKQ

-2123 ERSGREASYFLGD
+2123 EGSGREASYFLGD
-2136 SAFENSALEHIN
+2136 NAFENSALEHIN

-2160 FKNCAS
+2160 FKSCVS

-2175 KRLGN
+2175 KRLATH
-2180 YCFINSGLEVINA
+2180 CFYGTGLEVINA
-2193 PCITDISTLEC
+2193 PCITDISANDC

-2219 EHPVTNIHRQNTFRN
+2219 EYPVTNIHRYNTFRN

-2245 GLLTDITKDFADKN
+2245 GLLTDITKDFPDGDEFW
-2259 ALVNYYITKENTTSV
+2259 NYYITKENTTSV
-2274 KTENESYIEI
+2274 KTENECYIEI
-2284 NDDANDKVLLSKVF
+2284 NDDANDKVLLAKVF

-2310 GTGKTA
+2310 GTGKMA
-2316 FILGSQC
+2316 FILGRDC
-2323 FMSNSLSNIDVPIG
+2323 FSSTSLSNIDVPVG
-2337 CTQIRSSCFQD
+2337 CTQIRTTCFGT
-2348 CNKLKTINL
+2348 CKELKTINL

-2364 GWGAFYGCGKLEYID
+2364 GGRAFYQCSNLEYID
-2379 VPNTVVWRSDD
+2379 VPNTVVWRYND
-2390 SEIFRNCGSL
+2390 SETFRDCVKL

-2407 LTDIS
+2407 LT
-2412 SNNFFYCPNMKI
+2412 NVPPLMFYYCSAMKV

-2432 PVTKFKMT
+2432 PVTNFELA
-2440 SLGSASPSII
+2440 SQASAYPTII

-2463 SDYADRGTEDN
+2463 SNYADRGKEDN
-2474 KGRFYFTKNDT
+2474 KSRFYFTKINT
-2485 KPVLTEKELYV
+2485 KAVSTENELYV
-2496 ELNDGVNDDKAILI
+2496 ELNDGVDDDKAILV
-2510 ECYDKTITV
+2510 ECYDKTITA

-2528 GRVATQRIGNSC
+2528 GRIATQRILNSC

-2545 KLKNI
+2545 SLKNI
-2550 VVPEGVERINNTCFR
+2550 VVPEGIERIHDWCFR

-2581 IGATA
+2581 IGSCV
-2586 FYNCKALKK
+2586 FMGCRALKK
-2595 IDIPKNVHKLYT
+2595 IDIPKNVHKLYQQ
-2607 ETFGGT
+2607 TFEAT
-2613 SNLVYVNAPGV
+2613 PNLVYVNAPGV
-2624 TVLQDYRL
+2624 TDLQGWRM
-2632 FWGSGIS
+2632 FESSGIT
-2639 MGSFGSKEYPVEK
+2639 MGTFGSKEYPVEK
-2652 FWFKKNG
+2652 FWFKKNA
-2659 VFPDNISSS
+2659 VFPNPGS

-2673 TTANGTVYDLK
+2673 TTANGTVDDLK
-2684 VGEVVEG
+2684 AGEVVEG
-2691 DNTDLTEPLPNQ
+2691 DNTDLTEPLPDQ

-2724 GDDGAILSKVY
+2724 GDDGAILAKVY
-2735 DNTITE
+2735 DNTIKE

-2752 SAIEIMSG
+2752 SAIEIMQD
-2760 VFQDFRALV
+2760 VFKDFRALV

-2777 EMIGANAFR
+2777 ERIGGGAF
-2786 GCANLKEIT
+2786 CNCPNLKEII
-2795 LPSRDVKLDWSVF
+2795 LPSRDVRLDGWAF

-2813 LERIYNTENIIR
+2813 LERIYNTENIIG

-2850 KYVTTDS
+2850 RYVFTDS
-2857 GVYIISFGSM
+2857 NVYIVSFGSM

-2876 QFATGVYYN
+2876 LFSSGRHWN
-2885 NFASNGMLFLVTE
+2885 NFVSNGMLFITTE

-2907 VNHTQNIS
+2907 VSHIQGLP

-2930 EMYAELND
+2930 EMYTELND
-2938 GINNNKAVLI
+2938 GINNNKAILI
-2948 KSKNKTITEY
+2948 KSKNNTITEY
-2958 DLTNVDG
+2958 DLTNVAG

-2970 YGMLGANCFREHS
+2970 YGMLGANCFRDHS

-2989 IPEGVTQI
+2989 IPEGVAQI
-2997 GSYAFANCTN
+2997 GSYALANCTN

-3016 LKILGNGAF
+3016 LKKLSNGAF
-3025 AWDEFVTIELPDSL
+3025 AWDKFVTIELPDSL
-3039 EKIGIS
+3039 EKIGVS
-3045 CFDGCTNLT
+3045 CFENCTNLT
-3054 TINIPDGITTLENY
+3054 AINIPDGITTLEQRV
-3068 TFNNCK
+3068 FSNCK
-3074 NLKTLIGGLNI
+3074 NLRTLTGGLNV
-3085 ESLRQNV
+3085 ESLRQSV
-3092 FQNAAL
+3092 FENAAL

-3132 SISAHAFWNLK
+3132 SIWVHAFWNLK
-3143 DSTITLYTTTGDETA
+3143 NSTITLYTTTGDETA

-3163 WGANSSSTFIYEI
+3163 WGADSSSTFIYEI

>member
-38 GALQELA
+38 GALEELA
-45 TLHKTRQDSD
+45 MLHKTRQDSD

-152 ITVSGS
+152 ITVSGN

-321 VVDGTIMKEQSL
+321 TVDGTIMKEQSL

-350 HEVKIIAQN
+350 HEIKIIAQN
-359 SNNPTERAELVIFVI
+359 SNNSTERAELVIFVI
-374 IKLGDYTPI
+374 IKLGDYTPV
-383 LPYSVGL
+383 LPYSAGL

-456 NGSTIDLIYSPIN
+456 NGSTIDLIYTPIN
-469 SGVEEARVID
+469 SGVEEARAID

-631 LPVIKLFGDTTNM
+631 LPVIRLYGDTTNM

-703 MMYNPYGEGSAPD
+703 MMYNPYGQGSAPD

-869 DLFRDAISE
+869 DLFRDTISE
-878 HFDREYLFRYY
+878 HFDKEYLFRYY

-934 TIQPDVEIEEGS
+934 TIQPDVEIEAGS

-978 NLDNIMSYIYGQQI
+978 NLNNIMSYIYGQQI

-1102 TTSTDQEVL
+1102 TTATDQEVL

-1144 IHSDRLYNINVTNNK
+1144 IHSNRLYNINVTNNK

-1220 IQSVQVIK
+1220 IQNVQVIK

-1256 DGTWRGYD
+1256 DSLWKGYD

-1278 SKSYNNTMYLTL
+1278 SKSYNNTMHLTL
-1290 VTYTKPTS
+1290 ETYTKPIS
-1298 TGGDPVFKTQ
+1298 TGGDPIFKTK
-1308 TTLGYR
+1308 TTLGYI

-1340 NYYGPEAFGTLVF
+1340 DFYGPEKFGTLVF
-1353 REKSE
+1353 REKDE

-1381 FTDDEEYYDTLMPMC
+1381 FTDNEEYYDTLMPMC

-1409 LEELD
+1409 LEELN

-1440 IVKDGE
+1440 IVKGEE

-1458 LLEEINFSVENAQD
+1458 LLEEINFSVENTES
-1472 EEYELKFSNDA
+1472 EEYELKFSDDA

-1524 GENVNTVD
+1524 GENVSTVD

-1544 DGALVSVTHRTKPSY
+1544 DGALVSVTHRIKPSY

-1582 GVLDLTDLDSLKIVD
+1582 GILDLTDLNSLKIVD

-1627 LKNQNNLTTVNIE
+1627 LKNQNNLTTVDIE

-1660 LVAKCLNA
+1660 FVAKCLNT

-1691 TGMRANGEDCGI
+1691 NGMRANGEDCGI
-1703 GSAVSGKVT
+1703 GSAVSGKIT
-1712 IARCSESQ
+1712 IARCSENQ
-1720 LASYRDAFPLV
+1720 LAVYREAFPLV
-1731 DFTVNQIVDTLIV
+1731 DFTVNQFVDTLTV
-1744 TFKDGDGKIIHTV
+1744 TFKDGDGKIIHTI

-1795 IMADTEINATFRNII
+1795 IMTDTVINATFRNII

-1833 GSMPIEPTLPSES
+1833 GSMPIEPAIPSES

-1880 KNGNDAYECRLKSV
+1880 NNGSNAYECRLKSV

-1906 YEGKYVTKISGVNN
+1906 YEGKYVTKISGRDNS
-1920 KTGKENITNMF
+1920 TGKENITNMF
-1931 IPSTVQTL
+1931 IPSTVQAL
-1939 GADTFNYCTNLS
+1939 GADTFAYCTNLD

-1966 NLGGYCFCGWQGL
+1966 NSGSYWFSQWKGL
-1979 TYLDVPKF
+1979 TYLEVPKF

-1996 LKGCSN
+1996 FNYCSN

-2011 TDINNSEC
+2011 TDINNARCFSE
-2019 FNNCNALTL
+2019 CNALKL
-2028 ACFGCEETPV
+2028 VCFGCEETPV
-2038 TRINSSNYCFVN
+2038 TRINLTNNY
-2050 TRSIVYIVLTTA
+2050 IAGYIVLTTA
-2062 DGTNSCITDAD
+2062 DGTNSCIEDAGA
-2073 FRQYNKSYATTKNAK
+2073 RQYNRSYATTKNTK
-2088 AVKTANALYAEV
+2088 AVKTANALYAEI
-2100 EENEAILIRVYDKQ
+2100 EENKAILINVYDKQ

-2123 ERSGREASYFLGD
+2123 EGSGREAFYFLGEYIFD
-2136 SAFENSALEHIN
+2136 SNPALEHIN
-2148 FPNKLEYIGTSA
+2148 FPDGLEYIGTYA
-2160 FKNCAS
+2160 FRDCTS

-2175 KRLGN
+2175 KQLGDC
-2180 YCFINSGLEVINA
+2180 CFYRVGLEVINA
-2193 PCITDISTLEC
+2193 PCMTDISIHEC
-2204 FGYVGSFK
+2204 FGYVNSFK

-2219 EHPVTNIHRQNTFRN
+2219 EYPVTNINRAYTFRN
-2234 TVGTMALTTAN
+2234 TVGTIALTTAN
-2245 GLLTDITKDFADKN
+2245 GLLTDITKDFADGD
-2259 ALVNYYITKENTTSV
+2259 AVWNYYITKENTTSV
-2274 KTENESYIEI
+2274 KTENECYIEI
-2284 NDDANDKVLLSKVF
+2284 NDDTNDKVLLSKVF

-2310 GTGKTA
+2310 GTGKIA
-2316 FILGSQC
+2316 FILGREC
-2323 FMSNSLSNIDVPIG
+2323 FSSTSLSNVDVPIG
-2337 CTQIRSSCFQD
+2337 CTQIRATCFKT
-2348 CNKLKTINL
+2348 CEKLKTINL

-2364 GWGAFYGCGKLEYID
+2364 GTDAFYQCYNLEYID
-2379 VPNTVVWRSDD
+2379 VPNTVVWRSGD
-2390 SEIFRNCGSL
+2390 SGTFKDCRKL

-2407 LTDIS
+2407 LTNVQHQMFLSCIS
-2412 SNNFFYCPNMKI
+2412 MKA

-2432 PVTKFKMT
+2432 PVTNFNL
-2440 SLGSASPSII
+2440 SSQNSVYPIII
-2450 CLTTANGVETDIN
+2450 CLTTANGVETDVN
-2463 SDYADRGTEDN
+2463 SDYADRGTENN
-2474 KGRFYFTKNDT
+2474 KWRFYFTKNDT
-2485 KPVLTEKELYV
+2485 KVVSTENEMYV
-2496 ELNDGVNDDKAILI
+2496 ELNDGIDDDKAILV
-2510 ECYDKTITV
+2510 ECYNKTITA
-2519 YNLFDIADS
+2519 YNLFDIADR
-2528 GRVATQRIGNSC
+2528 GRVATQRIPNEC
-2540 FQNCT
+2540 FRNCT
-2545 KLKNI
+2545 SLKNL
-2550 VVPEGVERINNTCFR
+2550 VVPEGVERIGDNCFR
-2565 DCSAL
+2565 ECSAL

-2581 IGATA
+2581 IGTGV

-2595 IDIPKNVHKLYT
+2595 IDIPKNVHTLYQ
-2607 ETFGGT
+2607 ETFKLT

-2624 TVLQDYRL
+2624 TVVQGWQM
-2632 FWGSGIS
+2632 FHNSGIT
-2639 MGSFGSKEYPVEK
+2639 MGVFGSKEYPVEK
-2652 FWFKKNG
+2652 FWFRKND
-2659 VFPDNISSS
+2659 VFLNSASSS
-2668 ARIVI
+2668 AKIVI
-2673 TTANGTVYDLK
+2673 TTANGIVDDLK

-2691 DNTDLTEPLPNQ
+2691 DNTDLAEPLPDQ

-2709 NSKCVETTNERYIEI
+2709 NSKCVETANERYIEI

-2741 YDLTNIGEDNR
+2741 YDLTNIGGDNR

-2769 NVTMSNLL
+2769 NVTMSNSL
-2777 EMIGANAFR
+2777 EGIGESSFKN
-2786 GCANLKEIT
+2786 CPNLKEII
-2795 LPSRDVKLDWSVF
+2795 LPSRDVRLGAWTF
-2808 QNCIN
+2808 QNCSK

-2837 SAPLNLPKVQSIP
+2837 STPLNLPKVQSIP
-2850 KYVTTDS
+2850 KYVTQDTN
-2857 GVYIISFGSM
+2857 VYVVSFGSM

-2876 QFATGVYYN
+2876 QFATGTYYN
-2885 NFASNGMLFLVTE
+2885 NFASNGMLFIVTE

-2907 VNHTQNIS
+2907 VSHIQGFN
-2915 VYYST
+2915 VYYAT
-2920 MDISIYETEN
+2920 MDISMYETEN
-2930 EMYAELND
+2930 EIYAELND
-2938 GINNNKAVLI
+2938 GINNNKAMLL
-2948 KSKNKTITEY
+2948 KSKNNTITEY
-2958 DLTNVDG
+2958 DLTNVAG
-2965 TGRTA
+2965 TGRVA
-2970 YGMLGANCFREHS
+2970 YGMLGTNCFRDHS

-2997 GSYAFANCTN
+2997 GRYAFANCTN

-3016 LKILGNGAF
+3016 LKKLDNSAF
-3025 AWDEFVTIELPDSL
+3025 AWDKFATIELPDSL
-3039 EKIGIS
+3039 ETMGTE
-3045 CFDGCTNLT
+3045 CFSGCLNLT
-3054 TINIPDGITTLENY
+3054 AINIPDGITTLGLKV
-3068 TFNNCK
+3068 FNNCRK
-3074 NLKTLIGGLNI
+3074 LRTLTGGLNV
-3085 ESLRQNV
+3085 ESLGQSV
-3092 FQNAAL
+3092 FENAGL
-3098 LSINLPKCSILENAA
+3098 LSINLPKCSILENAS
-3113 LSTAGNGTYTLG
+3113 LSTTGNGTYTLG
-3125 SVGYPVT
+3125 SVGYPIT
-3132 SISAHAFWNLK
+3132 AIATNAFWNLSN
-3143 DSTITLYTTTGDETA
+3143 STIILYTVTGDETA

>member
-55 ELRALIGQNSRAITG
+55 ELRALIGQNSRAISG

-98 PTIESTFKD
+98 PTIESTFED

-359 SNNPTERAELVIFVI
+359 SNNSTERVELVIFVI
-374 IKLGDYTPI
+374 IKLGDYTPV

-703 MMYNPYGEGSAPD
+703 MMYNPYGQGSAPD

-934 TIQPDVEIEEGS
+934 TIQPDVEIEAGS

-1052 TIRTNK
+1052 TIRTNR

-1102 TTSTDQEVL
+1102 TTATDQEVL

-1220 IQSVQVIK
+1220 IQNVQVIK

-1250 NWNKYM
+1250 DWTKYM
-1256 DGTWRGYD
+1256 DSIWKGYD

-1278 SKSYNNTMYLTL
+1278 SKSYDSTLYLTL
-1290 VTYTKPTS
+1290 ETYTKPTS

-1308 TTLGYR
+1308 TRLGYI

-1319 PQTFKFDSD
+1319 PQTFTFDSD
-1328 VYAVRILTQTNH
+1328 VYAVRLLTQTNH
-1340 NYYGPEAFGTLVF
+1340 TYYSPETFGTLVF
-1353 REKSE
+1353 REKAE

-1440 IVKDGE
+1440 IVKGEE

-1458 LLEEINFSVENAQD
+1458 LLEEINFSVENTQG

-1567 TIIDTFKIQQCVDFN
+1567 TIIDTFKIQQCVDFD

-1597 LKGTSISEVELGDSC
+1597 LKGTSIPEVELGDSC
-1612 KIENLYL
+1612 KIKNLYL

-1627 LKNQNNLTTVNIE
+1627 LKNQNNLTTVDIE

-1660 LVAKCLNA
+1660 LVGKCPNA

-1691 TGMRANGEDCGI
+1691 MGMKANGEDCGI

-1795 IMADTEINATFRNII
+1795 IMADTVINATFRNII
-1810 RYYTITFLNPETG
+1810 RYYTIIFLNPETG

-1894 ANLPSTVVFPFR
+1894 ANLPSTIVFPFR
-1906 YEGKYVTKISGVNN
+1906 YEGKYVTKISGIWNS
-1920 KTGKENITNMF
+1920 TGKENITNMF
-1931 IPSTVQTL
+1931 IPSTVQAL
-1939 GADTFNYCTNLS
+1939 GESTFAYCTNLS
-1951 IDNVIGLLDNEAIWN
+1951 IDNVIGLLDNEAIWK
-1966 NLGGYCFCGWQGL
+1966 NLGSFTFFFWKGL
-1979 TYLDVPKF
+1979 THLEVPKF
-1987 AHNTPPMGC
+1987 SHNTPPQGF
-1996 LKGCSN
+1996 LKGCTN

-2011 TDINNSEC
+2011 TDIGVNEL
-2019 FNNCNALTL
+2019 FYECNALRL
-2028 ACFGCEETPV
+2028 VCFGCEETPV
-2038 TRINSSNYCFVN
+2038 TRLDLSSSTFGTIYHQ
-2050 TRSIVYIVLTTA
+2050 IYAVLTTA
-2062 DGTNSCITDAD
+2062 DGTNSCITNAEA
-2073 FRQYNKSYATTKNAK
+2073 RQYNKSYATTKNAK
-2088 AVKTANALYAEV
+2088 AVKTANALYAEI
-2100 EENEAILIRVYDKQ
+2100 EENEAILIKVYDKQ

-2123 ERSGREASYFLGD
+2123 EGSGREASYFLGD
-2136 SAFENSALEHIN
+2136 NAFEKSALEYIN

-2160 FKNCAS
+2160 FRDCTS

-2175 KRLGN
+2175 KRLATH
-2180 YCFINSGLEVINA
+2180 CFYGTGLEVINA
-2193 PCITDISTLEC
+2193 PCITDISANDC
-2204 FGYVGSFK
+2204 FGYVGTFK

-2245 GLLTDITKDFADKN
+2245 GLLTDITKDFADGD
-2259 ALVNYYITKENTTSV
+2259 AVWNYYITKENTTSV
-2274 KTENESYIEI
+2274 KTENECYIEI
-2284 NDDANDKVLLSKVF
+2284 NDDANDKVLLTKVL

-2310 GTGKTA
+2310 GTGKMA
-2316 FILGSQC
+2316 FILGRDC
-2323 FMSNSLSNIDVPIG
+2323 FMSTSLSKVDVPIG
-2337 CTQIRSSCFQD
+2337 CTQIRASCFRT
-2348 CNKLKTINL
+2348 CRELKTINL

-2364 GWGAFYGCGKLEYID
+2364 GAYAFYQCSNLEYID
-2379 VPNTVVWRSDD
+2379 VPNTVVWRSND
-2390 SEIFRNCGSL
+2390 SEIFRDCTKL
-2400 KWANIPS
+2400 KLANIPS
-2407 LTDIS
+2407 LT
-2412 SNNFFYCPNMKI
+2412 NVPPLMFYYCPAMKV

-2432 PVTKFKMT
+2432 PVTKFE
-2440 SLGSASPSII
+2440 LASQASVYPTII

-2463 SDYADRGTEDN
+2463 SDYANRGTEDN
-2474 KGRFYFTKNDT
+2474 KWRFYFTKNDT
-2485 KPVLTEKELYV
+2485 KAVSTENELYV
-2496 ELNDGVNDDKAILI
+2496 ELNDGVNDDKAILV
-2510 ECYDKTITV
+2510 ECYDKTITA

-2528 GRVATQRIGNSC
+2528 GRIATQRILNSC

-2545 KLKNI
+2545 SLKNI
-2550 VVPEGVERINNTCFR
+2550 VVPEGVERINDWCFR

-2570 EGITLPNTLNY
+2570 EGITLPNTLNH
-2581 IGATA
+2581 IGSCA
-2586 FYNCKALKK
+2586 FMNCKALKK
-2595 IDIPKNVHKLYT
+2595 IDIPKNVHKLYQQ
-2607 ETFGGT
+2607 TFEAT
-2613 SNLVYVNAPGV
+2613 PNLVYVNAPGV
-2624 TVLQDYRL
+2624 TDLQGWRT
-2632 FWGSGIS
+2632 FESSGIT
-2639 MGSFGSKEYPVEK
+2639 MGTFGSKEYPVEK
-2652 FWFKKNG
+2652 FWFKKNT
-2659 VFPDNISSS
+2659 VFPNSTS
-2668 ARIVI
+2668 AKIVI
-2673 TTANGTVYDLK
+2673 TTANGTVDDLK

-2691 DNTDLTEPLPNQ
+2691 DNTDLTEPLPSQ

-2724 GDDGAILSKVY
+2724 GDDGVILVKVY

-2741 YDLTNIGEDNR
+2741 YDLTNIGGDNR
-2752 SAIEIMSG
+2752 SAIEIMQG
-2760 VFQDFRALV
+2760 VFKGFRALV

-2777 EMIGANAFR
+2777 EMIGAEAFR
-2786 GCANLKEIT
+2786 DCANLKEII

-2808 QNCIN
+2808 HNCIN

-2850 KYVTTDS
+2850 KYVFADS
-2857 GVYIISFGSM
+2857 NVYMISFGSM
-2867 EYPVKKLEG
+2867 EYPVKKFEG
-2876 QFATGVYYN
+2876 QFTTGWHHS

-2907 VNHTQNIS
+2907 VNHIQNLP

-2920 MDISIYETEN
+2920 MDISICETEN

-2948 KSKNKTITEY
+2948 KSKNNTITEY
-2958 DLTNVDG
+2958 DLTNVAG
-2965 TGRTA
+2965 EGRTA
-2970 YGMLGANCFREHS
+2970 YGMLGANCFRDHS

-2989 IPEGVTQI
+2989 IPEGVTKI
-2997 GSYAFANCTN
+2997 SSYAFANCTN

-3016 LKILGNGAF
+3016 LKNLGNGAF
-3025 AWDEFVTIELPDSL
+3025 AWDKFVTIELPDSL

-3045 CFDGCTNLT
+3045 CFESCTNLT
-3054 TINIPDGITTLENY
+3054 AINIPNGITTLENS
-3068 TFNNCK
+3068 TFINCR
-3074 NLKTLIGGLNI
+3074 NLRTLTGGLNV
-3085 ESLRQNV
+3085 ESLGQSV
-3092 FQNAAL
+3092 FQNTAL
-3098 LSINLPKCSILENAA
+3098 LSINLPKCSILENAS

-3125 SVGYPVT
+3125 SVGHPVT
-3132 SISAHAFWNLK
+3132 SIGTNAFWNLYN
-3143 DSTITLYTTTGDETA
+3143 STITLYTVTGDETA

-3163 WGANSSSTFIYEI
+3163 WGANSTSIFIYEI